1 METDARDLNGCRS
14 RHFVCKQQESPGY
27 GGYEP
32 TLDEM
37 RRAHTVPKMS
47 IESDL

>member
-1 METDARDLNGCRS
+1 METAARDLNGSRS
-14 RHFVCKQQESPGY
+14 RGCASKQQEAPGY